1 MFSKKSFKLFFRSLL
16 TKYGSVETDKGVLYY
31 DGEGEL
37 VVGMEVYVENNS
49 NPDEI
54 TYDVAPDGEYV
65 SNDTTFVVKDGKVDE
80 IRNEKVI
87 EEMEDVPLEGAIETP
102 FDAEEAIKM
111 ITEEMAAMKADL
123 EAVKADLEALKA
135 PVEGDVFNKFNKI
148 KKVQKQ
154 SIFKIR

>member
-80 IRNEKVI
+80 IRNEKVT
-87 EEMEDVPLEGAIETP
+87 EEMEDEPLAVEVETP

>member
-49 NPDEI
+49 NTDEI

>member
-80 IRNEKVI
+80 IRNEKVT
-87 EEMEDVPLEGAIETP
+87 EEMAEEPVEEIVETP

-111 ITEEMAAMKADL
+111 ITEELAAMKADL

-148 KKVQKQ
+148 KKIQKQ

>member
-80 IRNEKVI
+80 IRNEKVT
-87 EEMEDVPLEGAIETP
+87 EEMEDVPMEVEVETP

-135 PVEGDVFNKFNKI
+135 PVEGDVFNKSNKI

>member
-65 SNDTTFVVKDGKVDE
+65 SNDATFVVKDGKVDE
-80 IRNEKVI
+80 IRNEKVT
-87 EEMEDVPLEGAIETP
+87 EEMAEEPVEEIVETP

-111 ITEEMAAMKADL
+111 ITEELAAMKADL

>member
-80 IRNEKVI
+80 IRNEKVT
-87 EEMEDVPLEGAIETP
+87 EEMAEEPVEEIVETP

>member
-65 SNDTTFVVKDGKVDE
+65 SNDTTFVIKDGKVDE
-80 IRNEKVI
+80 IRNEKVT
-87 EEMEDVPLEGAIETP
+87 EEMEDEPLEVAVETP

>member
-65 SNDTTFVVKDGKVDE
+65 SNDTTFVIKDGKVDE
-80 IRNEKVI
+80 IRNEKVT
-87 EEMEDVPLEGAIETP
+87 EEMEDVPMEVEVETP

-111 ITEEMAAMKADL
+111 ITEEMAAMKPDL

>member
-80 IRNEKVI
+80 IRNEKVT
-87 EEMEDVPLEGAIETP
+87 EEMAEEPVEEIVETP

-111 ITEEMAAMKADL
+111 ITEELAAMKADL

-135 PVEGDVFNKFNKI
+135 PVEADVFNKFNKI

>member
-80 IRNEKVI
+80 IRNEKVT
-87 EEMEDVPLEGAIETP
+87 EEMADVPLEVDVETP

-135 PVEGDVFNKFNKI
+135 PIEGDVFNKFNKI

>member
-1 MFSKKSFKLFFRSLL
+1 MDI
-16 TKYGSVETDKGVLYY
+16 V
-31 DGEGEL
+31 
-37 VVGMEVYVENNS
+37 
-49 NPDEI
+49 
-54 TYDVAPDGEYV
+54 
-65 SNDTTFVVKDGKVDE
+65 
-80 IRNEKVI
+80 
-87 EEMEDVPLEGAIETP
+87 ETP

>member
-65 SNDTTFVVKDGKVDE
+65 SNDTTFVVKGGKVDE
-80 IRNEKVI
+80 IRNEKVT
-87 EEMEDVPLEGAIETP
+87 EEMEAEPVEEIVETP

>member
-87 EEMEDVPLEGAIETP
+87 EEMEDEPLKVDTESP

>member
-80 IRNEKVI
+80 IRNEKVT
-87 EEMEDVPLEGAIETP
+87 EEMAEEPVEEIVETP

-111 ITEEMAAMKADL
+111 ITEELAAMKADL

>member
-1 MFSKKSFKLFFRSLL
+1 MFNKKSFKLFFRSLL

-37 VVGMEVYVENNS
+37 VVGMEVYVENNT

-65 SNDTTFVVKDGKVDE
+65 SNNTTFVVKDGKVDE
-80 IRNEKVI
+80 IRNEEVT
-87 EEMEDVPLEGAIETP
+87 EEMEDEEIVEAP

-123 EAVKADLEALKA
+123 EALKADVEALKA

>member
-80 IRNEKVI
+80 IRNEKVT
-87 EEMEDVPLEGAIETP
+87 EKMEDVPLEVEVETP

>member
-80 IRNEKVI
+80 IRNEKVT
-87 EEMEDVPLEGAIETP
+87 EEMAEETVEEIVETP

>member
-80 IRNEKVI
+80 IRNEKVT
-87 EEMEDVPLEGAIETP
+87 EEMAEEPVEEIVETP

-111 ITEEMAAMKADL
+111 ITEELAAMKADL

-135 PVEGDVFNKFNKI
+135 PVEDDVFNKFNKI

>member
-65 SNDTTFVVKDGKVDE
+65 SNDTTFIVKAGKVDE
-80 IRNEKVI
+80 IRNEKVT
-87 EEMEDVPLEGAIETP
+87 EEMEDVPLEVEVETP

>member
-80 IRNEKVI
+80 IRNEKVT
-87 EEMEDVPLEGAIETP
+87 EEMEDEPLEAEIETP

>member
-87 EEMEDVPLEGAIETP
+87 EEMEDEPMEVNVETP

>member
-80 IRNEKVI
+80 IRNEKVTAEMA
-87 EEMEDVPLEGAIETP
+87 EEPVEEIVETP

-111 ITEEMAAMKADL
+111 ITEELAAMKADL